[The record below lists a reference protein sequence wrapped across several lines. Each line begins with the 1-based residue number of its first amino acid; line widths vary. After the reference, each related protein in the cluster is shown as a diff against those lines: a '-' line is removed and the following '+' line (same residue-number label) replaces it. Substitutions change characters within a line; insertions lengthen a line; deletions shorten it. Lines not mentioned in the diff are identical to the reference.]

1 MYNKNTIEKIVKI
14 IRSEDEPKKTE
25 EMVKYFNY
33 LEYLRTRG
41 DQE

>member
-1 MYNKNTIEKIVKI
+1 MRNKNTIKEIVKI
-14 IRSEDEPKKTE
+14 IRSEDEPAKTE

-41 DQE
+41 TYE